1 MCDLQRVKWLSS
13 FICSMYVSMLMIIM
27 SNNNVYYQTIS
38 FIILKT
44 KIIQTKNI
52 INGVIGE
59 CIVDMQAKWY
69 KPTKKVLLNVA
80 I

>member
-1 MCDLQRVKWLSS
+1 
-13 FICSMYVSMLMIIM
+13 MYVSMLMIIM

-59 CIVDMQAKWY
+59 CIVDMQAK
-69 KPTKKVLLNVA
+69 
-80 I
+80 